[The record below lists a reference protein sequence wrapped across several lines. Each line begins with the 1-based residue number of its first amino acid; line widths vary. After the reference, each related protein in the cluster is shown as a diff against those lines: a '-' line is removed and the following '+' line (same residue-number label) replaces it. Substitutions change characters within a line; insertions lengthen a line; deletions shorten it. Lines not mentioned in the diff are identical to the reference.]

1 MDTMTALPLRPD
13 KTAARRLA
21 RAAVASIPEAA
32 AAAESAAAAR
42 RFLELPEFAAAD
54 CLLAFLSM
62 RGEIDTLPLVR
73 AALAAGKTVAAP
85 RIEGADLA
93 FVPLGG
99 DWETWPRDAYGIPEP
114 PAGARALTLGE
125 LGRRRVIVAAP
136 GLAFDRAGG
145 RLGRGKGFY
154 DRFLRAAREAARK
167 GGGGLV
173 ACGFCLAAQIAA
185 ATPCGPED
193 EGVDLVVTGA
203 ETIRIR

>member
-1 MDTMTALPLRPD
+1 MTSPEPLRPD
-13 KTAARRLA
+13 KAAARRQA
-21 RAAVASIPEAA
+21 RAAVAAIPPAA

-42 RFLELPEFAAAD
+42 RFLELPEFEAAD

-62 RGEIDTLPLVR
+62 RGEIDSLPLVR

-93 FVPLGG
+93 FVPLGE
-99 DWETWPRDAYGIPEP
+99 DWQAWPRDAFGIPEP
-114 PAGARALTLGE
+114 PAEAPALSLGE

-136 GLAFDRAGG
+136 GLAFDRGGG

-154 DRFLRAAREAARK
+154 DRFLRAAREAARS
-167 GGGGLV
+167 GGGVLV
-173 ACGFCLAAQIAA
+173 ACGFCFAAQIAA
-185 ATPCGPED
+185 EIPAGPED
-193 EGVDLVVTGA
+193 ERVELVMTGA